1 MGAGMS
7 DHEGWPI
14 RELWEK
20 YEDITMH
27 FNDLIIC
34 LRTQALAGVAALS
47 TLVGIFAKADLGAFS
62 YTWEIAGFVFAVL
75 ALFWIA
81 IWVLDFAYYNQLLI
95 GSVAAL
101 LELEK
106 ESAMSAT
113 ISQIRLSTLV
123 ENAVTSRIKS
133 DLTPMQKFRVDAPRW
148 TFYSLVFVALL
159 AGVGISYYEHFL
171 SLSKPVAMQ
180 RVGEKI

>member
-20 YEDITMH
+20 YEEITMH
-27 FNDLIIC
+27 FNDLIIR
-34 LRTQALAGVAALS
+34 LRAQALAGVAALS
-47 TLVGIFAKADLGAFS
+47 TLVGIFAKTDLGAFS
-62 YTWEIAGFVFAVL
+62 YTWEIAGFVFVAL
-75 ALFWIA
+75 ALVWVA

-106 ESAMSAT
+106 ASATSQT

-123 ENAVTSRIKS
+123 EKAVGSRIKFE
-133 DLTPMQKFRVDAPRW
+133 LTGMQKFRIAAPRW
-148 TFYSLVFVALL
+148 IFYVLVFAALI
-159 AGVGISYYEHFL
+159 AGASVSFSQHL
-171 SLSKPVAMQ
+171 KSHPPVIA
-180 RVGEKI
+180 RPLGETI

>member
-1 MGAGMS
+1 MS

-20 YEDITMH
+20 YEEIAMH
-27 FNDLIIC
+27 FNDLIIR

-47 TLVGIFAKADLGAFS
+47 TLVGLFAKTDLGAFG
-62 YTWEIAGFVFAVL
+62 YTWEIAGFVFAAL
-75 ALFWIA
+75 TLFWIA

-106 ESAMSAT
+106 ESAVSAT

-123 ENAVTSRIKS
+123 EKAVISRIKS
-133 DLTPMQKFRVDAPRW
+133 DLTPMQKLRVDAPRW

-159 AGVGISYYEHFL
+159 AGAGFSFYEHL
-171 SLSKPVAMQ
+171 YSSSKPVAVH
-180 RVGEKI
+180 RVGERV

>member
-1 MGAGMS
+1 MPE
-7 DHEGWPI
+7 HQGWPI

-20 YEDITMH
+20 YEEITMH
-27 FNDLIIC
+27 FNDLIIR

-47 TLVGIFAKADLGAFS
+47 TLVGIFAKADLGAFG
-62 YTWEIAGFVFAVL
+62 YTWEIAGFVFAGL

-106 ESAMSAT
+106 ESATSAT

-123 ENAVTSRIKS
+123 EKAVGSRINF
-133 DLTPMQKFRVDAPRW
+133 DLTTMQKFRIIAPRW
-148 TFYSLVFVALL
+148 AFYGLVFVALL
-159 AGVGISYYEHFL
+159 AGAGISFYQHFY
-171 SLSKPVAMQ
+171 SLHPIALQKT
-180 RVGEKI
+180 GEKI

>member
-1 MGAGMS
+1 MS
-7 DHEGWPI
+7 DHQGWPI

-20 YEDITMH
+20 YEEITMH
-27 FNDLIIC
+27 FNDLIIR

-62 YTWEIAGFVFAVL
+62 YTWEIAGFVFAAL

-106 ESAMSAT
+106 E
-113 ISQIRLSTLV
+113 I
-123 ENAVTSRIKS
+123 
-133 DLTPMQKFRVDAPRW
+133 
-148 TFYSLVFVALL
+148 VALL